1 MVLHAVYVAIGW
13 LSTQPRFLRH
23 GTLLR
28 IGKETMSTLTSDERW
43 CICSDPE
50 NCTQRVPGYRCK
62 KDFMPKATLP
72 SKDEVPHWDD
82 VAAALRDLAPI
93 MPEGMRPL
101 AIQAATE
108 IEQLRGLK
116 PELPPR
122 PPDGEGL
129 PRFGLRHNGPGETL
143 ATPMADGYWTP
154 WHLAERALIFERG
167 APETGCAHEWIEVPG
182 KRGLYKPSWFC
193 PKCHTGQRERP
204 AECALPA
211 EKAEGRPVRPHRS
224 GGQPVAPAFR
234 DERLHRI
241 DALMD
246 AKVGTPEGVELDK
259 LVNEQVNAEKAN
271 LPQSVSMEGQPMGDP
286 HPCDLTRAGRDPITG
301 KAMKTRGD
309 VSAFEQT
316 APPLWDC
323 ACNEPTCAYCGPRL
337 AQNGEGSQK

>member
-1 MVLHAVYVAIGW
+1 
-13 LSTQPRFLRH
+13 
-23 GTLLR
+23 
-28 IGKETMSTLTSDERW
+28 MSTLTSDERW

-167 APETGCAHEWIEVPG
+167 APETPAALIDKSQKHCPTCICMNWEGMSVCDKCGGAIPGPKTKANVDALIDTLLGNEATPSKANEQANTPRFSPAIE
-182 KRGLYKPSWFC
+182 
-193 PKCHTGQRERP
+193 
-204 AECALPA
+204 
-211 EKAEGRPVRPHRS
+211 AEGMAWWNNCTEPERAQWLKKANS
-224 GGQPVAPAFR
+224 AAPADAWQAFR
-234 DERLHRI
+234 MAPQRYWMCSCKPPGNINIESVWVCKDC
-241 DALMD
+241 
-246 AKVGTPEGVELDK
+246 GTPRP
-259 LVNEQVNAEKAN
+259 NAENGLSA
-271 LPQSVSMEGQPMGDP
+271 QPEND
-286 HPCDLTRAGRDPITG
+286 
-301 KAMKTRGD
+301 
-309 VSAFEQT
+309 
-316 APPLWDC
+316 
-323 ACNEPTCAYCGPRL
+323 
-337 AQNGEGSQK
+337 NG